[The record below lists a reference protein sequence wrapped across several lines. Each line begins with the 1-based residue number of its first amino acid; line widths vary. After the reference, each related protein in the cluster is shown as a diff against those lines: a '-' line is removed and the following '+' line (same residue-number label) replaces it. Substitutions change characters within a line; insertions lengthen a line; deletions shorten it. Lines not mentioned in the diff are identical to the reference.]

1 VIAALVW
8 KAGMLAQAV
17 PAALIPAIATVVQV
31 APGTF
36 VQFAGAF
43 AGGIT
48 GTWLSHARAIRRHE
62 AACPGHAA
70 RNSPGTKEQ

>member
-1 VIAALVW
+1 MTQVW
-8 KAGMLAQAV
+8 DDDNRVV
-17 PAALIPAIATVVQV
+17 PVTVVQV